1 MPFPTT
7 QIAFIGTMPK
17 KLQRNFTARR
27 AIIGTE
33 VDQETRCTHS
43 TLWWNV
49 LFQALVDSTNLENP
63 NVTRANHAKEAIKW
77 IFENRKDFETVCGLS
92 GFDPDYF
99 RTRAKKFIKA
109 RYSAE
114 LLGSVFATHRKNL
127 WR

>member
-1 MPFPTT
+1 MKNKKIILKRFCTLIICYGFCLFFPWWIIT
-7 QIAFIGTMPK
+7 ILGM
-17 KLQRNFTARR
+17 
-27 AIIGTE
+27 IIGFN
-33 VDQETRCTHS
+33 S
-43 TLWWNV
+43 KS

>member
-1 MPFPTT
+1 MKNKKIILKRFCTLIICYGFCLVFPWWIIT
-7 QIAFIGTMPK
+7 ILGM
-17 KLQRNFTARR
+17 
-27 AIIGTE
+27 IIGFN
-33 VDQETRCTHS
+33 S
-43 TLWWNV
+43 KS